1 MSKSDEKTLVKKP
14 DIIMEQLEDRIVF
27 AADVA
32 HAAPV
37 VAATA
42 QAQAHS
48 DPAAGGGAHAPDA
61 PHHDATAAQDHGPSS
76 HMDHVAASSDPTKV
90 DLAHHDHES
99 GGGKSFWIDATA
111 GAKMFHSDADAKVG
125 SHETSSGSEGSPISI
140 QMQQTAASGDTGAV
154 DLSQH
159 HEGGAKTFGDSSF
172 HDGAKMFHT
181 DAGAESGT
189 HAITS
194 EPIDSHHVFHT
205 DAVTHATDSADH
217 SGAKL
222 DFFTAEHNVHQ
233 NYVVNETLDS
243 FGSGHVKDHGA
254 FQYNAS
260 DGNDHHGGD
269 HAKTMSFHDA
279 SDSHNL
285 TNASIANTHDL
296 THGLNLTDPNASTSA
311 GVNVLVVASNVQD
324 YQTLVHDAAPGVL
337 TVVYNPNTDSLHSIL
352 AKIETALG
360 GHKADSIAF
369 ATEGEGLGQFELTSN
384 YIVSSSS
391 LLGSAQLEHFW
402 KDVGSLV
409 NNGGTVDLLACGVV
423 ANQQGNLLL
432 SELETLTGRQIAASS
447 DATGNAEYGGNWV
460 LESDG
465 VNIAPIFFN
474 VSELG
479 NYTGLLAS
487 PSLGGISGTV
497 NYNENAGAQIVD
509 SAVTITE
516 SGSPNIQLATVKIS
530 SGYVSSQDSLGIAS
544 GYTLPSGVTASWSS
558 STGTLTI
565 TGSATEAN
573 YVAILEHVTYTD
585 SSENPT
591 AANRTLQ
598 WVVQDVSGHNST
610 TATDTLHVTN
620 TDTAPVISAP
630 ATVSVE
636 QGDPL
641 AFTGGNLVTVTDPQN
656 NTVSTTLTA
665 LHGTLTAGSYNGTSI
680 TITGSPSAVSSQL
693 ASLTYQPNSG
703 YTGSDSITVSTVETA
718 TGAKLSAPNA
728 TIAVTVTADHA
739 PVLTAPSSLSTAEVT
754 AFSLTGANAIKITD
768 ADNDVVSVTVS
779 AAHGTLTAGSQS
791 GASITF
797 TDTPANVTADLA
809 SLTYTP
815 TAGYHG
821 TDSISVNVAETA
833 SAHLTASSSIGVT
846 VTGDQAPILTAPS
859 ALSTAEGTAINFTGS
874 NAIQIT
880 DAENDQVT
888 VTVAAAHGTLTAG
901 TQTGSTITF
910 TDTASNVTADL
921 AALKYTPTTGY
932 HGTDSISVNVVPRR
946 SSNHLTAASVVG
958 VTVTGDAGA
967 CA

>member
-1 MSKSDEKTLVKKP
+1 MGKSDEKTLVKKP
-14 DIIMEQLEDRIVF
+14 DIIMEQLEDRLVF

-42 QAQAHS
+42 HAQAHS
-48 DPAAGGGAHAPDA
+48 DPGAGVATAGGTHAPDA
-61 PHHDATAAQDHGPSS
+61 PHHDATAASDHVASS
-76 HMDHVAASSDPTKV
+76 HMEHGVTSSDPSKV
-90 DLAHHDHES
+90 DLSHHDS
-99 GGGKSFWIDATA
+99 GGGKSFWIDASPGA
-111 GAKMFHSDADAKVG
+111 AKMFHTDADAKTG
-125 SHETSSGSEGSPISI
+125 SHETSSGSEGSPVSI
-140 QMQQTAASGDTGAV
+140 QMQQTAASSGAAKV
-154 DLSQH
+154 DFWSH
-159 HEGGAKTFGDSSF
+159 DDGGAKTFGDSSH
-172 HDGAKMFHT
+172 HDSGKLFHT
-181 DAGAESGT
+181 DTGVESGT
-189 HAITS
+189 HAIGS
-194 EPIDSHHVFHT
+194 EPVDSHHGFHT
-205 DAVTHATDSADH
+205 EIVGHTTDTADH
-217 SGAKL
+217 TGAKL
-222 DFFTAEHNVHQ
+222 DLFTAEHNVHH
-233 NYVVNETLDS
+233 NYVVNDTLDS
-243 FGSGHVKDHGA
+243 FGSGHVKDHAA

-260 DGNDHHGGD
+260 DGNDHHTGD
-269 HAKTMSFHDA
+269 HTKTMRFHDA

-285 TNASIANTHDL
+285 TSASIANTHDL

-324 YQTLVHDAAPGVL
+324 YQTLVHDAAKGVI
-337 TVVYNPNTDSLHSIL
+337 TVVYNPNTDSLHTIL
-352 AKIETALG
+352 SRIETALG

-391 LLGSAQLEHFW
+391 LLGSAQLQHFW
-402 KDVGSLV
+402 KDIGSLV

-432 SELETLTGRQIAASS
+432 SELDTLTGRQVAASS
-447 DATGNAEYGGNWV
+447 DPTGNTEYGGNWV

-516 SGSPNIQLATVKIS
+516 SGSPNIQSATVKIS
-530 SGYVSSQDSLGIAS
+530 SGYKSGEDSLGIAS
-544 GYTLPSGVTASWSS
+544 GYTLPSGVTASFSG
-558 STGTLTI
+558 GTLTI

-598 WVVQDVSGHNST
+598 WQVKDVSGNSSST
-610 TATDTLHVTN
+610 KSMTLHVTN
-620 TDTAPVISAP
+620 TDTAPVISHP
-630 ATVSVE
+630 TSVSVE

-641 AFTGGNLVTVTDPQN
+641 AFTGGNLVTVTDAQN

-718 TGAKLSAPNA
+718 TGSKLSANNA

-754 AFSLTGANAIKITD
+754 AFSFTGANAI
-768 ADNDVVSVTVS
+768 
-779 AAHGTLTAGSQS
+779 
-791 GASITF
+791 
-797 TDTPANVTADLA
+797 
-809 SLTYTP
+809 
-815 TAGYHG
+815 
-821 TDSISVNVAETA
+821 
-833 SAHLTASSSIGVT
+833 
-846 VTGDQAPILTAPS
+846 
-859 ALSTAEGTAINFTGS
+859 
-874 NAIQIT
+874 QI
-880 DAENDQVT
+880 
-888 VTVAAAHGTLTAG
+888 
-901 TQTGSTITF
+901 
-910 TDTASNVTADL
+910 
-921 AALKYTPTTGY
+921 
-932 HGTDSISVNVVPRR
+932 
-946 SSNHLTAASVVG
+946 
-958 VTVTGDAGA
+958 
-967 CA
+967 